1 VRIQGSFSTLRKGS
15 ALDARTL
22 THVLYGLAALG
33 VLWFALRPRTATGRV
48 GTGTIGRETAPLLP
62 IMSVA
67 QPVVTASTL
76 AFLRQREGLKYVPYR
91 DGPGW
96 SIGYGHFLGTNQPP
110 TDMRIA
116 LAQAE
121 KWLSEDAQ
129 KAASAIKRLVAVP
142 LSQSQFDALVSFVY
156 NIGETDFR
164 NSTLLRKLNSGDA
177 AGAAN
182 EFRRWVYQGNTV
194 VAGLMARRSLEK
206 ELFLT

>member
-1 VRIQGSFSTLRKGS
+1 VN
-15 ALDARTL
+15 ARAW

-33 VLWFALRPRTATGRV
+33 VLWFALRPRAATGRV

-62 IMSVA
+62 SMTVS
-67 QPVVTASTL
+67 QPIVTASTL
-76 AFLRQREGLKYVPYR
+76 AFLRQREGLRYAPYR

-96 SIGYGHFLGTNQPP
+96 SIGYGHFLGTSLSQPD
-110 TDMRIA
+110 TRIT

-142 LSQSQFDALVSFVY
+142 LSQQQFDALVSFVY

-164 NSTLLRKLNSGDA
+164 NSTLLRKLNSGDVT
-177 AGAAN
+177 GAAN